1 ARQFKQATGKPYFS
15 WQTVNTSSP
24 NMRTF
29 LTLFYQQNDAQLFK
43 AGPPPRL
50 DMKSP
55 QAVKAL
61 ELMNTIYTEGL
72 VMTGLDYGASNQ
84 AFVNGETGVVVVGTW
99 KIDDFVAQSE
109 KDGTA
114 LSKGYAVY
122 PFPKLLDKKSVFAD
136 GHTWVMLKGG
146 TKDEATRKAAL
157 TFLKFLWDNDVEWA
171 RTGHLPANKTALASA
186 EFKALPMR
194 ANIVELSSIGRGM
207 PHEIPRQRAIEI
219 AVDQE
224 IGNMMVSKKSL
235 AATQEAA
242 ETRADKLL
250 ESVK

>member
-1 ARQFKQATGKPYFS
+1 
-15 WQTVNTSSP
+15 
-24 NMRTF
+24 MRTF
-29 LTLFYQQNDAQLFK
+29 LTLFYQQNGAELFK
-43 AGPPPRL
+43 AGAKPQIDL
-50 DMKSP
+50 KSP
-55 QAVKAL
+55 QATRAL
-61 ELMNTIYTEGL
+61 KLMNQMYSEGL

-109 KDGTA
+109 KADTP

-146 TKDEATRKAAL
+146 TKDEATHKAAL

-171 RTGHLPANKTALASA
+171 RTGHLPASKAALASA

-194 ANIVELSSIGRGM
+194 DNIVEISTTGRGM
-207 PHEIPRQRAIEI
+207 PKTIPRQRAIEI

-224 IGNMMVSKKSL
+224 IGNMMVSKKPL
-235 AATQEAA
+235 EDMQNAA
-242 ETRADKLL
+242 ETRVNKLL
-250 ESVK
+250 DSVR